1 MQKAIT
7 AEVAYEAVKA
17 AVKALITSSFFE

>member
-7 AEVAYEAVKA
+7 AEVAYEDTYLYRTL
-17 AVKALITSSFFE
+17 LITSSFFE